1 MGKILKYI
9 QKREW
14 LFILASLVFVL
25 IQVRLELLLP
35 DYMKEI
41 TVLVQTPGSDTKA
54 IWNAGIVMVLCSFGS
69 LLASVGTMYF
79 TARVAAGYS
88 RNVRVRQFENVQSF
102 SLKEISKFSTA
113 SLITRAT
120 NDVSQVQMGLVMCL
134 HIALKAPITAIWAI
148 SKIAGKG
155 FEWTLATGVAVA
167 VLLVTLAIVVSIS
180 FPRFMKMQTFTDNL
194 NKVTHENLTGL
205 RVVRA
210 YNAEE
215 YQEQKFEKVNEE
227 LTNNNLKVFKMMIIL
242 NPGMSLI
249 MNGLGLSI
257 YWIGV
262 YLIESANMM
271 NKIAV
276 FSDMVVF
283 MNYAVQVVMSFMLL
297 SMIFIMI
304 PRAIAAAKRIDEVIA
319 TKTTIVGG
327 SKVTTKDVNSVG
339 NDVVFENVSF
349 KYPDGA
355 DYALKDINFEAKAGQ
370 IVAFIGSTG
379 SGKST
384 LVNLIPRFFDV
395 PEGRIIIGGVD
406 VRDYELEALR
416 MKFGY
421 VPQTAVMFTG
431 TVNENVGFGQ
441 RADRE
446 YSSEDIKAA
455 LDISQSEEF
464 VSKMLDGKESR
475 IAQGGKN
482 LSGGQK
488 QRLSIA
494 RAIARDPKIYIFDDS
509 FSALDYKT
517 ERQVRD
523 GLKKVAKDSI
533 TFIVAQRIG
542 TIRECDKIVVLNEG
556 LIAGIGTHSELMKN
570 CEVYQEIALSQLSK
584 EELE

>member
-1 MGKILKYI
+1 
-9 QKREW
+9 
-14 LFILASLVFVL
+14 
-25 IQVRLELLLP
+25 
-35 DYMKEI
+35 
-41 TVLVQTPGSDTKA
+41 
-54 IWNAGIVMVLCSFGS
+54 
-69 LLASVGTMYF
+69 
-79 TARVAAGYS
+79 
-88 RNVRVRQFENVQSF
+88 
-102 SLKEISKFSTA
+102 
-113 SLITRAT
+113 
-120 NDVSQVQMGLVMCL
+120 
-134 HIALKAPITAIWAI
+134 
-148 SKIAGKG
+148 
-155 FEWTLATGVAVA
+155 
-167 VLLVTLAIVVSIS
+167 
-180 FPRFMKMQTFTDNL
+180 
-194 NKVTHENLTGL
+194 
-205 RVVRA
+205 
-210 YNAEE
+210 
-215 YQEQKFEKVNEE
+215 
-227 LTNNNLKVFKMMIIL
+227 
-242 NPGMSLI
+242 
-249 MNGLGLSI
+249 
-257 YWIGV
+257 
-262 YLIESANMM
+262 
-271 NKIAV
+271 
-276 FSDMVVF
+276 
-283 MNYAVQVVMSFMLL
+283 
-297 SMIFIMI
+297 MI
-304 PRAIAAAKRIDEVIA
+304 PR
-319 TKTTIVGG
+319 
-327 SKVTTKDVNSVG
+327 
-339 NDVVFENVSF
+339 
-349 KYPDGA
+349 
-355 DYALKDINFEAKAGQ
+355 L
-370 IVAFIGSTG
+370 
-379 SGKST
+379 
-384 LVNLIPRFFDV
+384 FDV
-395 PEGRIIIGGVD
+395 TEGRIIIGGVD